1 MAVRHLFAAVA
12 PARAL
17 AAVPGDL
24 EAPRSESL
32 VQSYRQLADVFHD
45 ILSEQSL
52 DNLLDRIADTLAELV
67 PHDTLSIYQADEA
80 QTLLIP
86 VLARDKWAE
95 KIMESRSQFGEGIT
109 GWAALHRE
117 PVRTNEAHNDPRTKT
132 VPGTP
137 DDEPEALIT
146 VPLIARDVVK
156 GVLNIYRLGE
166 HASFSDEE
174 FELTSRFADAA
185 ALALDNAQIRARL
198 EYQAQTDS
206 LTGLYN
212 HRYFHD
218 RLRAELTRASRARD
232 CVAVLMLDIDDF
244 KRVNDVYGHGAGDQV
259 LTELADLLRAA
270 LRGSDVVCR
279 LGGEEFGVIMAGGDA
294 GDALNLARR
303 LTDTLAEFEFG
314 PAGKM
319 TISVGIS
326 EGPQHAMNP
335 RELVACSEAAM
346 MTAKARGKN
355 QIVLFDEHSTERPDG
370 VPAAGRDVRS
380 IAHLKMLQSLAGK
393 LNRLNDVRQIG
404 AVIADELRL
413 LIDYHNCRVSV
424 IEGDE
429 IVPIA
434 FRGELVS
441 RDGEHV
447 DLPRTKIGEGITGR
461 AAATAEP
468 QLVGNTLECDYA
480 VMIPGTHTIEES
492 LVAVPLCYGTRVIGV
507 IVMSKLGVDQFDR
520 EDVRLLEVLAGHA
533 SVALENARL
542 YESQRRE
549 ADHLKALL
557 EFTRR
562 DLAGRDAGRDRAR
575 DGAGRLAHA
584 RRQGLRALAA
594 ARERRLPDRGPLGL
608 RQRSRASSRCS
619 TWCFP
624 AEAVRAIVGERVEPF
639 LLGAGDAKR
648 HAPSIPWPDLALA
661 PLWNDAFIEGFIG
674 VREPIGGEH
683 TLEEVLRLLA
693 GISHQAAVAL
703 ERARSFENLEDTFV
717 STVEALANAL
727 EANDEYTSSHTRW
740 ITDMALK
747 VGAEA
752 RLRPTCAEAAR
763 ARGALPR
770 HRQDRDPDEHP
781 AEARPAHRRGAKDH
795 RDASRAR
802 RADPRADRP
811 PRRGS
816 HDRAQLPRALGRRRL
831 PGQEDGRGHPGRG
844 QDRARLRRV
853 PRDDDRPAL
862 PQEADSSTR
871 PTAVCA
877 RAPAASS
884 TRLWSRSFSAFRA
897 RPRAG
902 RARGRR
908 AARFLEGWRN
918 SARRRGAMVVPRQG
932 RRERSYLEGRTPP
945 RASAAGGTVGIS
957 SALQNPSN
965 RARVSLEG
973 RSAVSDGNRVRPV
986 IRTSGVSLPTRSLL
1000 VACALV
1006 GALGIVAPASASQLI
1021 ARNASNIKLAVNSRG
1036 TAMVTYS
1043 VRGKVTHLL
1052 AWGAV
1057 NARHRPGASKISQIH
1072 FKLDYS
1078 GGWKHRKLVW
1088 KRFQDA
1094 CQPYDGPELAWFVAG
1109 CKASNGSYWALQSW
1123 QTRLPGSR
1131 HGAVARTAE
1140 DLVASPFPLDRR
1152 AREAR
1157 RLHRLGLQ
1165 RPLPGGLRPLH
1176 LPRGRRP
1183 RLRDDRVRQPH
1194 GQVRPPP
1201 LPRHVQLF
1209 LRPRLDAREL
1219 VRLARAA
1226 RDVLLRLLPA

>member
-17 AAVPGDL
+17 AAVPGDP

-326 EGPQHAMNP
+326 EGPEHAMNP

-355 QIVLFDEHSTERPDG
+355 QIVLFDEQSTERPDG

-507 IVMSKLGVDQFDR
+507 MVMSKLGVDQFDR

-557 EFTRR
+557 EFT
-562 DLAGRDAGRDRAR
+562 
-575 DGAGRLAHA
+575 GAISKAETPDEIGHETVQAASQMLGGKDCALWLPLENGDYRIAAHSDYDDDPA
-584 RRQGLRALAA
+584 VQPMVSVV
-594 ARERRLPDRGPLGL
+594 LPAD
-608 RQRSRASSRCS
+608 
-619 TWCFP
+619 
-624 AEAVRAIVGERVEPF
+624 AVRAIVGERVEPF
-639 LLGAGDAKR
+639 LLAAGEAKR
-648 HAPSIPWPDLALA
+648 HAPSVPWPDLALA
-661 PLWNDAFIEGFIG
+661 PLWNDAFIEGFIS
-674 VREPIGGEH
+674 VREPTGGEH

-693 GISHQAAVAL
+693 GISYQAAVAL

-747 VGAEA
+747 VGEKLGFDPPALKRLELGALFHDIGKIGIPTSILLKPGPLTDEERKVIEMHPELGERILEPIDRLAEVRTIVRSCHERWDGGGYPDGKMGEDIPVEA
-752 RLRPTCAEAAR
+752 RIVLVCDAFHAMTTDRPYRKSLSVDEAYRRLREGAGSQFDPAVVEVFLSLPCEA
-763 ARGALPR
+763 PV
-770 HRQDRDPDEHP
+770 PVE
-781 AEARPAHRRGAKDH
+781 
-795 RDASRAR
+795 
-802 RADPRADRP
+802 RAD
-811 PRRGS
+811 
-816 HDRAQLPRALGRRRL
+816 
-831 PGQEDGRGHPGRG
+831 
-844 QDRARLRRV
+844 
-853 PRDDDRPAL
+853 
-862 PQEADSSTR
+862 
-871 PTAVCA
+871 
-877 RAPAASS
+877 AA
-884 TRLWSRSFSAFRA
+884 
-897 RPRAG
+897 
-902 RARGRR
+902 
-908 AARFLEGWRN
+908 
-918 SARRRGAMVVPRQG
+918 
-932 RRERSYLEGRTPP
+932 
-945 RASAAGGTVGIS
+945 
-957 SALQNPSN
+957 
-965 RARVSLEG
+965 
-973 RSAVSDGNRVRPV
+973 
-986 IRTSGVSLPTRSLL
+986 
-1000 VACALV
+1000 
-1006 GALGIVAPASASQLI
+1006 
-1021 ARNASNIKLAVNSRG
+1021 
-1036 TAMVTYS
+1036 
-1043 VRGKVTHLL
+1043 
-1052 AWGAV
+1052 
-1057 NARHRPGASKISQIH
+1057 
-1072 FKLDYS
+1072 
-1078 GGWKHRKLVW
+1078 
-1088 KRFQDA
+1088 
-1094 CQPYDGPELAWFVAG
+1094 
-1109 CKASNGSYWALQSW
+1109 
-1123 QTRLPGSR
+1123 
-1131 HGAVARTAE
+1131 
-1140 DLVASPFPLDRR
+1140 
-1152 AREAR
+1152 
-1157 RLHRLGLQ
+1157 
-1165 RPLPGGLRPLH
+1165 
-1176 LPRGRRP
+1176 
-1183 RLRDDRVRQPH
+1183 
-1194 GQVRPPP
+1194 
-1201 LPRHVQLF
+1201 
-1209 LRPRLDAREL
+1209 
-1219 VRLARAA
+1219 
-1226 RDVLLRLLPA
+1226 